1 MTQKQNH
8 TISEKDG
15 ATTNSDDWITIG
27 DDVVGSST
35 GEAMGAVSSDI
46 IENKK
51 SRGGRPTHVPNE
63 RTRKMVLTARG
74 MGLEQ
79 IRIAALLDIDP
90 KTLRKFYRRELDT
103 GVERANLSV
112 ATALHKRATSGKDT
126 IASIFWMKARAG
138 WVDTVRNVHEGLPE
152 KITVSFAM
160 PSLEDKSAMIDVT
173 PEPDKE

>member
-1 MTQKQNH
+1 VSIPKPS
-8 TISEKDG
+8 ISSPPVDDDIVDSVFENYEK
-15 ATTNSDDWITIG
+15 IKK
-27 DDVVGSST
+27 GSL
-35 GEAMGAVSSDI
+35 A
-46 IENKK
+46 KPK
-51 SRGGRPTHVPNE
+51 GRPPHKPDD
-63 RTRKMVLTARG
+63 RTRQIVMTARG
-74 MGLEQ
+74 MGMEQ
-79 IRIAALLDIDP
+79 NKIALLLDINE

>member
-1 MTQKQNH
+1 MSIPKPS
-8 TISEKDG
+8 ISSPPVDDDIVDSVFENYEK
-15 ATTNSDDWITIG
+15 IKK
-27 DDVVGSST
+27 GSL
-35 GEAMGAVSSDI
+35 V
-46 IENKK
+46 KPK
-51 SRGGRPTHVPNE
+51 GRPPHKPDD
-63 RTRKMVLTARG
+63 RTRQIVMTARG
-74 MGLEQ
+74 MGMEQ
-79 IRIAALLDIDP
+79 NKIALLLDINE

-173 PEPDKE
+173 PESDKE

>member
-1 MTQKQNH
+1 VSIPKPS
-8 TISEKDG
+8 ISSPPVDDDIVDSVFENYEK
-15 ATTNSDDWITIG
+15 IKK
-27 DDVVGSST
+27 GSL
-35 GEAMGAVSSDI
+35 A
-46 IENKK
+46 KPK
-51 SRGGRPTHVPNE
+51 GRPPHKPDD
-63 RTRKMVLTARG
+63 RTRQIVMTARG
-74 MGLEQ
+74 MGMEQ
-79 IRIAALLDIDP
+79 NKIALLLDINE

-160 PSLEDKSAMIDVT
+160 PALEDKSAMIDVT